1 MEAVTTWNPEPT
13 ERESRTIVLIVDHD
27 DVQLE
32 SICRGANLYGHNCIT
47 LSSVSEAIDFL
58 NRPSRPRI
66 DILITD
72 ITHEGSAGFR
82 MIRHARAL
90 YPDLPIIAV
99 CGLASSEE
107 IDAVRDA
114 GVLILRRP
122 FHPQGLDG
130 AIRDSVA

>member
-1 MEAVTTWNPEPT
+1 MGTISTLNPPPNDGSG
-13 ERESRTIVLIVDHD
+13 RSIVLVVDHD
-27 DVQLE
+27 DVQLD
-32 SICRGANLYGHNCIT
+32 SICRGALIYGHECIK

-72 ITHEGSAGFR
+72 ITTEGSAGFDL
-82 MIRHARAL
+82 IRHARAL
-90 YPDLPIIAV
+90 YPRLPIIAV

-107 IDAVRDA
+107 IEVVRDA

-122 FHPQGLDG
+122 FLPQGLDG